1 MMKNKNT
8 LSFQHP
14 KAANWLLG
22 SGLFLTA
29 VAMTA
34 CSSSP
39 TPNYYTMSPKITAA
53 TKSTVQVIEVLPVGI
68 PDRLDRA
75 PLVLQDSSGKSTVLN
90 NERWTS
96 TMGTQLRDTLS
107 AGLQQKLGAI
117 DSYSSGLAGNNQ
129 PLYRVST
136 DFSHFDIVDKSY
148 INIAVSWVVKRQIPP
163 TQLESNNAKVI
174 TNAGSQL
181 NCRIAFK
188 QPIDQK
194 TKKMDAIVSAS
205 SEAMTQI
212 INTVSSSIVALD
224 LNKKSVIS
232 NGVCS

>member
-1 MMKNKNT
+1 MKNKKNQ
-8 LSFQHP
+8 LFQYS
-14 KAANWLLG
+14 KAAKWLLG
-22 SGLFLTA
+22 SGVLLTA

-39 TPNYYTMSPKITAA
+39 TPNYYTISPKITPAV
-53 TKSTVQVIEVLPVGI
+53 SSSIRVIEVLPVGL

-75 PLVLQDSSGKSTVLN
+75 PLVLQDSNGKSTVLD

-96 TMGTQLRDTLS
+96 TMSTQLRDTLS

-136 DFSHFDIVDKSY
+136 DFSHFDIVDKRD

-194 TKKMDAIVSAS
+194 AKKMDAIVNAS

-212 INTVSSSIVALD
+212 INTVSASIVALD
-224 LNKKSVIS
+224 SNKKSIIS

>member
-1 MMKNKNT
+1 MKNKKNQ
-8 LSFQHP
+8 SFQHS
-14 KAANWLLG
+14 KAATWLLG
-22 SGLFLTA
+22 SGVLLTA

-39 TPNYYTMSPKITAA
+39 TPNYYTISPKITPAV
-53 TKSTVQVIEVLPVGI
+53 SSSIRVIEVLPVGL

-75 PLVLQDSSGKSTVLN
+75 PLVLQDSNGKSTVLD

-96 TMGTQLRDTLS
+96 TMSTQLRDTLS

-136 DFSHFDIVDKSY
+136 DFSHFDIVDKSD

-194 TKKMDAIVSAS
+194 AKKLEAIVNAS

-212 INTVSSSIVALD
+212 INTVSASIVALD
-224 LNKKSVIS
+224 SNKKPVIN

>member
-1 MMKNKNT
+1 MFEFANAK
-8 LSFQHP
+8 LLYDVP
-14 KAANWLLG
+14 K
-22 SGLFLTA
+22 
-29 VAMTA
+29 MT
-34 CSSSP
+34 P
-39 TPNYYTMSPKITAA
+39 A
-53 TKSTVQVIEVLPVGI
+53 TNSTVQVIEVLPVGI

-96 TMGTQLRDTLS
+96 TGYAITRYLVGGF
-107 AGLQQKLGAI
+107 AAKIGAI
-117 DSYSSGLAGNNQ
+117 DSYSSGLSGNNQ

-163 TQLESNNAKVI
+163 TQLESTNPKVI

-194 TKKMDAIVSAS
+194 AKKWK
-205 SEAMTQI
+205 Q
-212 INTVSSSIVALD
+212 L
-224 LNKKSVIS
+224 
-232 NGVCS
+232 

>member
-1 MMKNKNT
+1 MKNKKNQ
-8 LSFQHP
+8 LFQHS
-14 KAANWLLG
+14 KAAKWLLG

-39 TPNYYTMSPKITAA
+39 TPNYYTISPKITPAV
-53 TKSTVQVIEVLPVGI
+53 SSSIRVIEVLPVGL

-75 PLVLQDSSGKSTVLN
+75 PLVLQDSNGKSTVLD

-96 TMGTQLRDTLS
+96 TMSTQLRDTLS

-136 DFSHFDIVDKSY
+136 DFSHFDIVDKRD

-163 TQLESNNAKVI
+163 TQLESSNPKVI

-194 TKKMDAIVSAS
+194 AKKMDAIVNAS

-224 LNKKSVIS
+224 SNKKSVIS

>member
-1 MMKNKNT
+1 MKNKKNH
-8 LSFQHP
+8 LLHS
-14 KAANWLLG
+14 KAATWLLG
-22 SGLFLTA
+22 GSMVLTA
-29 VAMTA
+29 VVITA

-39 TPNYYTMSPKITAA
+39 TPNYYTISPKVTPSVNSSIR
-53 TKSTVQVIEVLPVGI
+53 VIEVLPVGL

-75 PLVLQDSSGKSTVLN
+75 PLVLQDSNGKSTVLD

-96 TMGTQLRDTLS
+96 TMSTQLRDTLS

-136 DFSHFDIVDKSY
+136 DFSHFDIVDKSN

-194 TKKMDAIVSAS
+194 AKKLEAIVSAS
-205 SEAMTQI
+205 SEAMSQI
-212 INTVSSSIVALD
+212 INTVSTSIVALD
-224 LNKKSVIS
+224 SNKKSVIN

>member
-1 MMKNKNT
+1 
-8 LSFQHP
+8 
-14 KAANWLLG
+14 
-22 SGLFLTA
+22 
-29 VAMTA
+29 
-34 CSSSP
+34 
-39 TPNYYTMSPKITAA
+39 
-53 TKSTVQVIEVLPVGI
+53 
-68 PDRLDRA
+68 
-75 PLVLQDSSGKSTVLN
+75 VLQDSSGKSTVLN

-188 QPIDQK
+188 QPIEQK
-194 TKKMDAIVSAS
+194 TKKMEGIVNAS
-205 SEAMTQI
+205 SEAMSQI

-224 LNKKSVIS
+224 SNKKSIIS

>member
-1 MMKNKNT
+1 MKNKKNQ
-8 LSFQHP
+8 LFQYS
-14 KAANWLLG
+14 KAATWLLG
-22 SGLFLTA
+22 SGVLLTA

-39 TPNYYTMSPKITAA
+39 TPNYYTISPKITPAV
-53 TKSTVQVIEVLPVGI
+53 SSSIRVIEVLPVGL

-75 PLVLQDSSGKSTVLN
+75 PLVLQDSNGKSTVLD

-96 TMGTQLRDTLS
+96 TMSTQLRDTLS

-136 DFSHFDIVDKSY
+136 DFSHFDIVDKRD

-163 TQLESNNAKVI
+163 TQLESSNPKVI

-194 TKKMDAIVSAS
+194 AKKMDAIVNAS

-212 INTVSSSIVALD
+212 INTVSASIVALD
-224 LNKKSVIS
+224 SNKKSVIS

>member
-1 MMKNKNT
+1 MKNKKI
-8 LSFQHP
+8 LSFQYP
-14 KAANWLLG
+14 KAAKWLLG

-136 DFSHFDIVDKSY
+136 DFSHFDIVEDRKST
-148 INIAVSWVVKRQIPP
+148 R
-163 TQLESNNAKVI
+163 
-174 TNAGSQL
+174 L
-181 NCRIAFK
+181 N
-188 QPIDQK
+188 
-194 TKKMDAIVSAS
+194 S
-205 SEAMTQI
+205 SH
-212 INTVSSSIVALD
+212 
-224 LNKKSVIS
+224 
-232 NGVCS
+232 

>member
-1 MMKNKNT
+1 MKNKKNQ
-8 LSFQHP
+8 SFQHS
-14 KAANWLLG
+14 KAATWLLG
-22 SGLFLTA
+22 SGVLLTA

-39 TPNYYTMSPKITAA
+39 TPNYYTISPKITPAV
-53 TKSTVQVIEVLPVGI
+53 SSSIRVIEVLPVGL

-75 PLVLQDSSGKSTVLN
+75 PLVLQDSNGKSTVLD

-96 TMGTQLRDTLS
+96 TMSTQLRDTLS

-136 DFSHFDIVDKSY
+136 DFSHFDIVDKSD

-163 TQLESNNAKVI
+163 TQLESSNAKVI

-188 QPIDQK
+188 QPLDQK
-194 TKKMDAIVSAS
+194 AKKLEAIVNAS
-205 SEAMTQI
+205 SEAMAQI
-212 INTVSSSIVALD
+212 INTVSASIVALD
-224 LNKKSVIS
+224 SNKKSVIS

>member
-1 MMKNKNT
+1 MKNKKNQ
-8 LSFQHP
+8 SFQHS
-14 KAANWLLG
+14 KAATWLLG
-22 SGLFLTA
+22 SGVLLTA

-39 TPNYYTMSPKITAA
+39 TPNYYTISPKITPAV
-53 TKSTVQVIEVLPVGI
+53 SSSIRVIEVLPVGL

-75 PLVLQDSSGKSTVLN
+75 PLVLQDSNGKSTVLD

-96 TMGTQLRDTLS
+96 TMSTQLRDTLS

-136 DFSHFDIVDKSY
+136 DFSHFDIVDKSD

-163 TQLESNNAKVI
+163 TQLESSNAKVI

-194 TKKMDAIVSAS
+194 AKKLEAIVNAS

-224 LNKKSVIS
+224 SNKKVVIT

>member
-1 MMKNKNT
+1 MKNKKNHS
-8 LSFQHP
+8 LHS
-14 KAANWLLG
+14 KAAKWLLG
-22 SGLFLTA
+22 SGLFLTGA
-29 VAMTA
+29 AITA

-39 TPNYYTMSPKITAA
+39 TPNYYTISPKVTPAVN
-53 TKSTVQVIEVLPVGI
+53 STIRVIEVLPVGL

-75 PLVLQDSSGKSTVLN
+75 PLVLQDSNGKSTVLD

-96 TMGTQLRDTLS
+96 TMSTQLRDTLS

-136 DFSHFDIVDKSY
+136 DFSHFDIVDKSN
-148 INIAVSWVVKRQIPP
+148 INVAVSWVVKRQIPP

-188 QPIDQK
+188 QPLDQK
-194 TKKMDAIVSAS
+194 AKKLEAIVSAS

-212 INTVSSSIVALD
+212 INVVSSSIVALD
-224 LNKKSVIS
+224 SNKKSVIS

>member
-1 MMKNKNT
+1 MMKNKNH
-8 LSFQHP
+8 LSFQLP
-14 KAANWLLG
+14 KAAKWLLG

-39 TPNYYTMSPKITAA
+39 TPNYYTMSPKVTPV
-53 TKSTVQVIEVLPVGI
+53 TSSTVQVIEVLPVGI

-136 DFSHFDIVDKSY
+136 DFSHFDIIDHNN

-163 TQLESNNAKVI
+163 TQLESTNAKVI
-174 TNAGSQL
+174 TNRGAQL

-194 TKKMDAIVSAS
+194 AKKMEAIVSAS
-205 SEAMTQI
+205 SEAMSEI
-212 INTVSSSIVALD
+212 INIVSSSIVALD
-224 LNKKSVIS
+224 SNKKAVIS

>member
-1 MMKNKNT
+1 MKNKKNQ
-8 LSFQHP
+8 SFQHS
-14 KAANWLLG
+14 KAATWLLG
-22 SGLFLTA
+22 SGVLLTA

-39 TPNYYTMSPKITAA
+39 TPNYYTISPKITPAV
-53 TKSTVQVIEVLPVGI
+53 SSSIRVIEVLPVGL

-75 PLVLQDSSGKSTVLN
+75 PLVLQDSNGKSTVLD

-96 TMGTQLRDTLS
+96 TMSTQLRDTLS

-136 DFSHFDIVDKSY
+136 DFSHFDIVDKSD

-163 TQLESNNAKVI
+163 TQLESSNAKVI

-194 TKKMDAIVSAS
+194 AKKLEAIVNAS

-212 INTVSSSIVALD
+212 INTVSASIVALD
-224 LNKKSVIS
+224 SNKKPVIN

>member
-1 MMKNKNT
+1 MKNKKNQ
-8 LSFQHP
+8 SFQHFQVA
-14 KAANWLLG
+14 KWLLG
-22 SGLFLTA
+22 SGVLLTA

-39 TPNYYTMSPKITAA
+39 TPNYYTISPKVTPAVNSSIR
-53 TKSTVQVIEVLPVGI
+53 VIEVLPVGLL
-68 PDRLDRA
+68 DRLDRA
-75 PLVLQDSSGKSTVLN
+75 PLVLQDSNGKSTVLD

-96 TMGTQLRDTLS
+96 TMSTQLRDTLS

-136 DFSHFDIVDKSY
+136 DFSHFDIVDNSN
-148 INIAVSWVVKRQIPP
+148 INVAVSWVVKRQIPP
-163 TQLESNNAKVI
+163 TQLESSNPKVI

-194 TKKMDAIVSAS
+194 AKKLEAIVSAS
-205 SEAMTQI
+205 SEAMSQI
-212 INTVSSSIVALD
+212 INTVSSSILALD
-224 LNKKSVIS
+224 SNKKVVVN
-232 NGVCS
+232 NGICS

>member
-1 MMKNKNT
+1 MKNKNT

-14 KAANWLLG
+14 KAAKWLLG

-39 TPNYYTMSPKITAA
+39 TPNYYTISPKITPAV
-53 TKSTVQVIEVLPVGI
+53 SSSIRVIEVLPVGL

-96 TMGTQLRDTLS
+96 TMSTQLRDTLS

-163 TQLESNNAKVI
+163 TQLESSNPKVI

-188 QPIDQK
+188 QPVDQK
-194 TKKMDAIVSAS
+194 AKKMDAIVSAS
-205 SEAMTQI
+205 SEAMGQI
-212 INTVSSSIVALD
+212 INSVSSSIVALD
-224 LNKKSVIS
+224 SNKKVVIT
-232 NGVCS
+232 NGICS

>member
-1 MMKNKNT
+1 MKNKKNQ
-8 LSFQHP
+8 LFQHS
-14 KAANWLLG
+14 KAATWLLG
-22 SGLFLTA
+22 SGVLLTA

-39 TPNYYTMSPKITAA
+39 TPNYYTISPKITPAV
-53 TKSTVQVIEVLPVGI
+53 SSSIRVIEVLPVGL

-75 PLVLQDSSGKSTVLN
+75 PLVLQDSNGKSTVLD

-96 TMGTQLRDTLS
+96 TMSTQLRDTLS

-136 DFSHFDIVDKSY
+136 DFSHFDIVDKSD

-194 TKKMDAIVSAS
+194 AKKIDAIVNAS
-205 SEAMTQI
+205 SEALTQI
-212 INTVSSSIVALD
+212 INTVSASIVALD
-224 LNKKSVIS
+224 SNKKSVIS